1 MSNRLKEELIRARK
15 AVKRKADSLKA
26 DTSQKESII
35 QQQFKP
41 ITQPL
46 KELLT
51 TIKPD
56 SEFTVKKQ
64 PDVTVSIK
72 KQLSS
77 NISEKVKQG
86 SVELKSQITDQFK
99 PSHASTPTRPSTHH
113 TSGQPKEITFL
124 DTDVIAHTDDA
135 KVDNIPTLDEL
146 RSELAELGTNQAF
159 QDYLNQYDGLAKI
172 YVESLFRDVNNEF
185 DHNYGV
191 RFDPALNKFQ
201 VGDSDLE
208 FVGEDLLIKRPSGE
222 EFRYTG
228 TPGLYELL
236 FKRIPIGYKQQDQIQ
251 YKDIIIRTNAT
262 RRHYDPKKQIQAA
275 GKKYSN
281 IIKPLLATSMTRVR
295 SNSTTLKE
303 GGHIQMLQLN
313 NKRLEFLPWKDPN
326 KLVNWLRTLLSSKEA
341 GHTGHTNEI
350 IYIIDELRSAKIIK

>member
-113 TSGQPKEITFL
+113 TSGQPKEITL
-124 DTDVIAHTDDA
+124 QGSY
-135 KVDNIPTLDEL
+135 KW
-146 RSELAELGTNQAF
+146 
-159 QDYLNQYDGLAKI
+159 LNLLPLIVK
-172 YVESLFRDVNNEF
+172 
-185 DHNYGV
+185 NY
-191 RFDPALNKFQ
+191 
-201 VGDSDLE
+201 
-208 FVGEDLLIKRPSGE
+208 
-222 EFRYTG
+222 
-228 TPGLYELL
+228 
-236 FKRIPIGYKQQDQIQ
+236 
-251 YKDIIIRTNAT
+251 
-262 RRHYDPKKQIQAA
+262 
-275 GKKYSN
+275 
-281 IIKPLLATSMTRVR
+281 
-295 SNSTTLKE
+295 NSTTHRTTGYKPIDVNKNNSKNILKSRFDNRKVLDLKTPKFSKGAFVRISKHRGVFAKGFTPNWSTE
-303 GGHIQMLQLN
+303 IFQVMTVQNTNPTTYILKDVKDQQIKGGFYEQELQEVKYADIYLVEKILKRRGNRLYVKWLGLDKSHNSWIN
-313 NKRLEFLPWKDPN
+313 N
-326 KLVNWLRTLLSSKEA
+326 
-341 GHTGHTNEI
+341 
-350 IYIIDELRSAKIIK
+350 SAVI